1 MQAAPGE
8 GVISSAVLMSDT
20 ADEVDWEWSGNNYKF
35 GRPNVQTNYF
45 GKGIT
50 ANYDRSTTEYTD
62 FEMTTGF
69 HKYSIDWTADSLTW
83 SIDDKAVRTLY
94 RKDCDNGEHQYPQTP
109 SRFHLGVWVAGD
121 PDNAPGVIQW
131 SGGPTD
137 FEKLPY
143 TAYVKSVNLE
153 PASKCAYFNYTDKRG
168 ASDSVKCL
176 SELPQSL
183 SSVISSTALN
193 TLSAAPPAPS
203 TTSNVISSPG
213 TSSSSPG
220 ISSSQSTQASGSS
233 SSSSGPT
240 GGTTSTINA
249 ASSQSTQASGSSG
262 PVQLTT
268 STVFRTTVFSTVTSC
283 NTAVTNCPAGKPLT
297 STVLVTDVVV
307 DYTTVCPVTTGKAPS
322 STRKRPSKVP
332 KPASSTTVR
341 QTTLPPLPVAQN
353 AAPPPASSSTA
364 PSVTPSNG
372 PLASSNGP
380 SSSTTPAKAKPKF
393 EPWRRPAS
401 QQPSGAAPAQVTVS
415 SDGPSGT
422 APGLQPEQDRGPS
435 GDPATGSTNPPELT
449 TSTVYNTNIYTVTSC
464 ASDVENCPASS
475 TVLSTEVVVAYTTV
489 CPVSSDT
496 PSESLV
502 PSAGIPSEPRPSDDV
517 PPFKPPKDGSQQ
529 QSSEAAAPGS
539 PSAPGPSDVPP
550 APSSPTLIPPKA
562 GAEKQLEEPASSIN
576 PSAPAPSG
584 VAPVSS
590 PTIMPPDDAHE
601 VPPSGSPTG
610 SDAATTSMEY
620 GQSSASLYNTDME
633 VKALDASTPPAA
645 LPTVKGGDTPAV
657 AQNHAI
663 PGQDSS
669 PAEEEH
675 GSAAPPSE
683 KGQSPPEATPGPDG
697 PAPSSTDLAHP
708 VPAGGEDEG
717 ASTTRST
724 ITRTKTVRLTST
736 RLSTSTFYS
745 ASATVITTC
754 APGQSGDDCSTI
766 SSTTTFVVSKLV
778 TPVPFTTT
786 DVYATTETI
795 DVAPADSGL
804 SAAAQGVPGVAGAG
818 TGTGQHPAGAKTTT
832 PATIAG
838 AGRAFEV
845 VVPGVLLALA
855 VCAVFL

>member
-50 ANYDRSTTEYTD
+50 ANYDRSTTEHTE

-83 SIDDKAVRTLY
+83 SIDDKVVRTLY

-137 FEKLPY
+137 FKQLPY
-143 TAYVKSVNLE
+143 NAFVKSVNLE

-183 SSVISSTALN
+183 SSVVSSTAPN
-193 TLSAAPPAPS
+193 TLSAAPPAPP

-220 ISSSQSTQASGSS
+220 I
-233 SSSSGPT
+233 P
-240 GGTTSTINA
+240 
-249 ASSQSTQASGSSG
+249 SSQSTQASGSSG

-307 DYTTVCPVTTGKAPS
+307 DYTTVCPVTTGKGPS

-332 KPASSTTVR
+332 KPASSTTAR

-353 AAPPPASSSTA
+353 AATPPTSSSTA
-364 PSVTPSNG
+364 PTVTPSNG
-372 PLASSNGP
+372 PPASSKGP
-380 SSSTTPAKAKPKF
+380 SSSSTPAKAKPKF

-401 QQPSGAAPAQVTVS
+401 QQSSDPASAQVTVS
-415 SDGPSGT
+415 SDVPSGT

-435 GDPATGSTNPPELT
+435 GDPASGSTNPPKLT
-449 TSTVYNTNIYTVTSC
+449 TSTVYSTNVYTVTSC

-502 PSAGIPSEPRPSDDV
+502 PSAGIPREPRPSDDV

-539 PSAPGPSDVPP
+539 PSAPAPSDVSSP
-550 APSSPTLIPPKA
+550 PSSSTLIPPKA
-562 GAEKQLEEPASSIN
+562 GAEKHLEEPASSIN

-590 PTIMPPDDAHE
+590 PTIMPPNDAHE

-620 GQSSASLYNTDME
+620 GQSSASLYNTDTE

-663 PGQDSS
+663 PGLNSP
-669 PAEEEH
+669 PAEEQH
-675 GSAAPPSE
+675 GSAAPPLE

-708 VPAGGEDEG
+708 VPAGGEGEG

-745 ASATVITTC
+745 ASSTVFTTC

-786 DVYATTETI
+786 DVFATTETI

-818 TGTGQHPAGAKTTT
+818 TGTGQQPAGAKTTT

-855 VCAVFL
+855 VCALFL